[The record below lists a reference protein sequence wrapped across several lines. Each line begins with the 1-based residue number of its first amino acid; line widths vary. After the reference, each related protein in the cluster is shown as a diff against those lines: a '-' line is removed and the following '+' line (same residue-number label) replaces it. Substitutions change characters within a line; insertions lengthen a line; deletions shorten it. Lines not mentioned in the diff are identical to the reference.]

1 MKVKV
6 QLLYF
11 DGCPNVE
18 QARQNLRTALSRAG
32 FDPVWEEI
40 DLRSESAPAE
50 WRGFPSP
57 TIMVGSKEI
66 TTGASAAG
74 GSGACR
80 FGGAPSVDQIAA
92 VLGRPQGWEK
102 KGG

>member
-1 MKVKV
+1 MKAAIR
-6 QLLYF
+6 LLYF

-18 QARQNLRTALSRAG
+18 QARRNLRAALSQAG
-32 FDPVWEEI
+32 HAPAWEEI
-40 DLRSESAPAE
+40 DLRSDGAPKE

-57 TIMVGSKEI
+57 TIMVGGKEI

-80 FGGAPSVDQIAA
+80 FGGAPSVEQIAA
-92 VLGRPQGWEK
+92 VLGRR
-102 KGG
+102 